1 MKIFL
6 VEDNEELNHY
16 MTEALT
22 KIGYKVVSCIGNNLD
37 EAFNIVEEYFDLYL
51 IDINLPTLNG
61 LELVKRIKAKRAT
74 SKVFI
79 ISGDD
84 NINTILKAY
93 DLGCDDY
100 IKKPF
105 DLREIVVKIDLKFQE
120 KLENKVKISDDCF
133 YDKKKKFL
141 YHNGKIVTL
150 TNKESILLNILVV
163 NLGQIVSNETIE
175 KSVWE
180 KKSSN
185 GHLRQLV
192 SKLKKTMPCENVI
205 HNHSSQGYGIII

>member
-22 KIGYKVVSCIGNNLD
+22 KIGYKVVSCIGNNFD

-133 YDKKKKFL
+133 YDKKKKLLF
-141 YHNGKIVTL
+141 HNGKIVTL

-175 KSVWE
+175 KAVWE

-192 SKLKKTMPCENVI
+192 SKLKKTMPCENII